1 MQKLKKYFVDALY
14 MLSLKS
20 LPSEKAPWRMIGK
33 IGGGG
38 KIDVRDNLLEV
49 TYKAG
54 DVGSASGI
62 TFHAQPQGFP
72 ATEATLRYQVFFPA
86 DFEWRQGGKLPG
98 MYIGGIGASGGN
110 WSRDCGSVRVVFKEG
125 GAAVAYIYVPL
136 QVCDNKNDRD
146 ALDKVEGAAFKE
158 VVQHTSKGSHVWRDG
173 SAGTFKPGAW
183 NDVAVRVKM
192 NAPHKKDGVLEMSI
206 NGHTSSLPFVWRTSL
221 QTKIEGIAFAT
232 FFGGSTRDA
241 AAPQGAKAKFR
252 AFSYET
258 KN

>member
-1 MQKLKKYFVDALY
+1 MY

-20 LPSEKAPWRMIGK
+20 LPNEKAPWRMVGK

-38 KIDVRDNLLEV
+38 TIAARDNTLEV
-49 TYKAG
+49 TYKGG

-62 TFHAQPQGFP
+62 TFHAQPEGFP
-72 ATEATLRYQVFFPA
+72 ASEATLRYQVFFPA

-110 WSRDCGSVRVVFKEG
+110 WSKDCGSVRVVFKEG

-136 QVCDNKNDRD
+136 EACGGKDDRD
-146 ALDKVEGAAFKE
+146 ALDKVEGAAFKD
-158 VVQHTSKGSHVWRDG
+158 VVQHTSKGTHVWRDG
-173 SAGTFKPGAW
+173 SAGTFTRGAW
-183 NDVAVRVKM
+183 NDIAVHIKM
-192 NAPHKKDGVLEMSI
+192 NSKDKKDGVLEMTI
-206 NGHTSSLPFVWRTSL
+206 NGHTSSLPFVWRSSL